1 MANKVVELV
10 NVWAKM
16 EAEVPGLDLQT
27 FCTKY
32 LQEHNDKAFSR
43 AEAILPGVTAQ
54 GVLGMLLAK
63 LYRYTNI
70 YVKKALQDLPL
81 SSIDE
86 AIYLEIIARAHTPR
100 KSDVIHEAL
109 SEFPSGIDIIKRL
122 VKYGLVEELP
132 DAEDRRSKR
141 LRLTNAGEA
150 MLLETRKR
158 LARASQLA
166 FGTLS
171 QGEMAEMIPLL
182 FRLEQHHANHYKAV
196 RSASDIETVE
206 QLFG

>member
-10 NVWAKM
+10 NAWAKM
-16 EAEVPGLDLQT
+16 EAETPDLDIQT
-27 FCTKY
+27 FCRKY
-32 LQEHNDKAFSR
+32 LQDHNNNAF
-43 AEAILPGVTAQ
+43 AEAEAVLPGGSAR
-54 GVLGMLLAK
+54 GVLGMLFGK

-70 YVKKALQDLPL
+70 YIKKALQDLPL

-122 VKYGLVEELP
+122 LKYGLVEELP

-141 LRLTNAGEA
+141 LRLTPAGHD

-158 LARASQLA
+158 LGRASQLA

-171 QGEMAEMIPLL
+171 EGEMAEMIPLL

-206 QLFG
+206 QVFG

>member
-10 NVWAKM
+10 NAWARM
-16 EAEVPGLDLQT
+16 EAEAPDLDLQT
-27 FCTKY
+27 FCRKY
-32 LQEHNDKAFSR
+32 LQEHNNNAFVQ
-43 AEAILPGVTAQ
+43 AEAVLPGGGAQ
-54 GVLGMLLAK
+54 GVLGMLFGK

-81 SSIDE
+81 TSIDE
-86 AIYLEIIARAHTPR
+86 AIYLEIIVRSQNPT
-100 KSDVIHEAL
+100 KSEVIHEAL

-141 LRLTNAGEA
+141 LRLTPAGHE
-150 MLLETRKR
+150 MLLETRER
-158 LARASQLA
+158 LGRASQLA

-171 QGEMAEMIPLL
+171 QGEMTEMIPLL

-196 RSASDIETVE
+196 RSASDIDTVE
-206 QLFG
+206 QIFG

>member
-10 NVWAKM
+10 NAWAKM
-16 EAEVPGLDLQT
+16 EVEEPDLDVQT
-27 FCTKY
+27 FCRKY
-32 LQEHNDKAFSR
+32 LQEHNDNTFAD
-43 AEAILPGVTAQ
+43 AVLPGGSAR
-54 GVLGMLLAK
+54 GVLGMLFGK
-63 LYRYTNI
+63 LYRYANI
-70 YVKKALQDLPL
+70 YIKKALQDLPL

-86 AIYLEIIARAHTPR
+86 AVYLEIIARAHTPR

-141 LRLTNAGEA
+141 LRLTSAGHG

-158 LARASQLA
+158 LGRASQLA

-171 QGEMAEMIPLL
+171 QSEMAEMIPLL
-182 FRLEQHHANHYKAV
+182 FRLEQYHARHYKAV
-196 RSASDIETVE
+196 RSASDIEAVE
-206 QLFG
+206 EILG